1 MRNSTAHIDIPLHMY
16 ACEHYSCTCVAG
28 VGDNTSVFL
37 SQWSL
42 LVATQIRKVD
52 STAVEV
58 AAGEIQRSAVA

>member
-37 SQWSL
+37 SQWSP